1 MIPEIPHEF
10 TDSLEDYISLNIER
24 TFDDWL
30 NSLSDKSIVKLEE
43 QLFYGFQ
50 GLAYSENEHADI
62 FHLTF
67 KFVSMKRKR
76 NVRKLDPAKRKEF
89 TRELQHKVSTISFK
103 RGLPVM
109 RARYI
114 INWLSN
120 DSDS

>member
-1 MIPEIPHEF
+1 MIPAIPHEF
-10 TDSLEDYISLNIER
+10 TDSLEDYISLNLES

-43 QLFYGFQ
+43 HLFHGFQ
-50 GLAYSENEHADI
+50 GLAYSVNEHADI

-76 NVRKLDPAKRKEF
+76 NVRNLDPAKRKAF
-89 TRELQHKVSTISFK
+89 TRELHDKVSTISFK

-114 INWLSN
+114 INWISG
-120 DSDS
+120 DSVS